1 MMMIAHT
8 VIEMNESHLPPHRR
22 RQSHQNPLVQLL
34 PEIEALCGIE
44 VMFALDRG
52 ADYQEVRLDLVAV
65 AIEALG
71 PHSTGRDMLKAWVDA
86 FLSETMWFRVPWTDR
101 CNPLLWIEPCKT
113 IHLLSG
119 GWIHVEM
126 ELEFERV
133 SDVLYLPRV
142 REVIREF
149 LPPPPTELF
158 EVVDD
163 PDDPFRPW

>member
-1 MMMIAHT
+1 
-8 VIEMNESHLPPHRR
+8 MNQPPRHRR
-22 RQSHQNPLVQLL
+22 PSHQNPLIQLL

-44 VMFALDRG
+44 VMFALDHG
-52 ADYQEVRLDLVAV
+52 ASYQDVRTDLVAV

-71 PHSTGRDMLKAWVDA
+71 PFATGRDLLRAWVDGY
-86 FLSETMWFRVPWTDR
+86 LSETMWFRVPWTDR

-119 GWIHVEM
+119 GWIHVEL

-149 LPPPPTELF
+149 LPPPPAALF

-163 PDDPFRPW
+163 PNDPFRPW